1 MLVITYDEHG
11 GFYDHVSPPKVD
23 DGSAY
28 ETYGVRVPALI
39 VGPRVKQHVCHQLFD
54 HTSLI
59 KTILLRFAGDGERA
73 IDEMSARVGH
83 ERLKKANHLGMVLE
97 DEPRTGIG
105 DRGDLHDQLDRW
117 RQTAREAR
125 RATEQKPSPLTGDG
139 AGQEQART
147 DFQEEFVGYALAMRR
162 AGLPS
167 NQP

>member
-1 MLVITYDEHG
+1 MLVIIYDEHG

-23 DGSAY
+23 DGSEY

-83 ERLKKANHLGMVLE
+83 ERLKKANHLGHG
-97 DEPRTGIG
+97 PR
-105 DRGDLHDQLDRW
+105 R
-117 RQTAREAR
+117 
-125 RATEQKPSPLTGDG
+125 
-139 AGQEQART
+139 
-147 DFQEEFVGYALAMRR
+147 
-162 AGLPS
+162 
-167 NQP
+167 